1 MGVGSKTILFLSVL
15 NNVMSFPFVLEW
27 KAPVIVKS
35 LLLSLLQT
43 ELSRHSYFLIFF
55 FPHHLTEE
63 IMQRQ
68 YKE

>member
-55 FPHHLTEE
+55 STSPH
-63 IMQRQ
+63 
-68 YKE
+68 